1 VQGRR
6 GIASL
11 HVSFQPVDD
20 STMHVHRPLRQ
31 AEFSTDKQLKFMLA
45 LASSAGTTAENVEIL
60 SIDDSI
66 TREVFNCATGAPFGM
81 LEKDGDGLISK
92 KEWEERFD
100 YFDTNKDNYIT
111 AKEFSVV
118 TEMGAKDA
126 NGRRQG
132 QGIKVESK
140 VSISVSPT

>member
-1 VQGRR
+1 
-6 GIASL
+6 
-11 HVSFQPVDD
+11 
-20 STMHVHRPLRQ
+20 
-31 AEFSTDKQLKFMLA
+31 MLA

-60 SIDDSI
+60 SITDSI